1 MCSVELSHEEMEILS
16 EVLQSSLAT
25 LELEIQHTDHQ
36 EFKNLLKHRRE
47 SLRTLIAKVPRP
59 MPAAA

>member
-47 SLRTLIAKVPRP
+47 SLRTLIAKVPQP

>member
-1 MCSVELSHEEMEILS
+1 MCSVELSHDEMEILS

-36 EFKNLLKHRRE
+36 EFKSLLKHRRE
-47 SLRTLIAKVPRP
+47 SLRTLIAKVPQP